1 MNFDFSPAI
10 EKLETMW
17 TTLIASLPNIIVALV
32 VLMLFYLGARVISA
46 LVKRLSGRYHQHEN
60 VGLVFG
66 RLAQWLTVLIGV
78 LVTAVVRFPNFTPA
92 RMIDLLG
99 IGSVAK

>member
-10 EKLETMW
+10 EKLQAIFTSLM
-17 TTLIASLPNIIVALV
+17 ASIPNIIVALLV
-32 VLMLFYLGARVISA
+32 FVLFYWGARAISA

-66 RLAQWLTVLIGV
+66 RLAQWVTVLIGV
-78 LVTAVVRFPNFTPA
+78 LVTAVILFPNFTPA
-92 RMIDLLG
+92 RMIELLG